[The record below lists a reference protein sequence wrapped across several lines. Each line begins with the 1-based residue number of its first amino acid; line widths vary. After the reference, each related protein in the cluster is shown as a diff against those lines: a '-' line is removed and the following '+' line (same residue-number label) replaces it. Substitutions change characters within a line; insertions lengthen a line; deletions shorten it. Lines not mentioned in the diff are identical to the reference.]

1 MTEPNNAP
9 PRAPTPEKAP
19 PARRRFLFI
28 LVPTAFAILAS
39 ILAWE
44 LVTGSANKN
53 KLPSALID
61 KAIPQFELDPLPGSE
76 VGLSSLDIEQGGVS
90 LVNVFA
96 SWCGPCR
103 IEHPLLMEIA
113 KLNLVPIW
121 GLNYKDQ
128 PADAVRWLQEL
139 DNPYSQIGSDLSGR
153 VGIDWGVYGVPETFV
168 IDSEKRIVYKHIGV
182 LTRSDWEEKIRPLIE
197 SLKE

>member
-182 LTRSDWEEKIRPLIE
+182 LTRIDWEEKIRPLIE

>member
-1 MTEPNNAP
+1 MTKSNGVPPGASEPEEVTP
-9 PRAPTPEKAP
+9 P
-19 PARRRFLFI
+19 RRRFLFV

-39 ILAWE
+39 ILAWQ
-44 LVTGSANKN
+44 LLTGSADKN

-61 KAIPQFELDPLPGSE
+61 KAIPQFELDPLPGYE
-76 VGLSSLDIEQGGVS
+76 AGLSSLDIEQGGIS
-90 LVNVFA
+90 IVNVFA

-103 IEHPLLMEIA
+103 IEHPLMMEIA
-113 KLNLVPIW
+113 GLNLVPIW

-128 PADAVRWLQEL
+128 PADAVRWLKEL
-139 DNPYSQIGSDLSGR
+139 DDPYSQIGSDLSGR

-168 IDSEKRIVYKHIGV
+168 IDGERRIVYKHIGV
-182 LTRSDWEEKIRPLIE
+182 LTRMDWEEKIYPLID